1 MSTEFSDK
9 VVFITGAGSGLGQAC
24 AEAFA
29 QRGARVAVADISTE
43 AAQRVAQRIADG
55 GGQAISLAG
64 DVSRAEQ
71 VEAMVAGVV
80 EAWGRLDI
88 AVNNAGISAPI
99 APMAE
104 TEEADFDRL
113 MAVNV
118 KGVWLCMRA
127 ELRQMLEQGGGAIVN
142 MASAL
147 SLRVSEGSSF
157 YVASKHAVAGLTRT
171 AAVEYARSGIRINA
185 VCPGIIS
192 TPLFENTVTD
202 PEIIAAMRGY
212 HPMDRFGTPEE
223 VASAVLWLASDGA
236 SFATGSLLSVDGGWT
251 GAR

>member
-1 MSTEFSDK
+1 MSTEFAEK

-29 QRGARVAVADISTE
+29 EQGARVAIADISAE
-43 AAQRVAQRIADG
+43 AAQRVARRIADG

-118 KGVWLCMRA
+118 KGLWLCMRA

-147 SLRVSEGSSF
+147 SLRVSPGSSF

-202 PEIIAAMRGY
+202 PETIAAMRAY

-223 VASAVLWLASDGA
+223 VASAVLWLASEGA